1 MKDFVRAN
9 LLKDKG
15 EKVGMCAFLA
25 RQYEE
30 QNVEIDPW
38 LDGITINFHKWK
50 RNSQMIILEMQLIGM
65 MNEQTQRTYRYPIPY
80 TAQVVIKLDGLT
92 HKEFFDKYNQDM
104 VFLENYTECLQSV
117 IEENKKDVEECRKM
131 ARIMTNN

>member
-1 MKDFVRAN
+1 MECVLF
-9 LLKDKG
+9 
-15 EKVGMCAFLA
+15 FA

-65 MNEQTQRTYRYPIPY
+65 MNEQTQRTYRYPISY

-92 HKEFFDKYNQDM
+92 HKEFF
-104 VFLENYTECLQSV
+104 
-117 IEENKKDVEECRKM
+117 
-131 ARIMTNN
+131 